1 MNTIVIHVGDI
12 LNDKENKIEYSI
24 IFVNPNDDL
33 LIVCKRNTTKLC
45 VSALVLSIIYKNIVS
60 GTFNVVEKETVVY
73 DEDNMSDATIEANEK
88 RSAIIKDFADK
99 YGPDYSTFLKKNY
112 DLYIRYDL
120 PQKYGVSHV
129 TVYNLIRKYLQSGCD
144 VNSVYDRRTL
154 GANSKVKTN
163 YKTKI
168 GKKPDLGTQGII
180 ITDDIKAIFDKVL
193 AYYASGRSK
202 SYKFVYNLMIAE
214 YFSDQKEIDGG
225 VQYVP
230 FPISE
235 RPTYEQFYYY
245 AKKKFSAEEIGVIKT
260 SRMEY
265 RNNMRLIRSDVQ
277 KAAIAPAY
285 ITEMDELESDLEL
298 VDSQTRTMN
307 IGRAIVYCLIDVCTR
322 LIMAVSVSLENN
334 SVRGFT
340 NCFMFL
346 ADDKRK
352 IANRYGLD
360 FDDTMW
366 PSGYLPKI
374 IRTDRGSEYMS
385 GEVGRICNELG
396 ITLEP
401 VPAGTGSL
409 KGVVEQ
415 SFHQLHCSIN
425 PLTERRGL
433 ITKRNESNHHK
444 QAKLTITEFTKIVL
458 NCALAHNTSTIEKF
472 KLSARQTK
480 DGVYP
485 IPIVL
490 WQDGCNHGLEPK
502 RIINKEQFAWTL
514 MTKESGKISRNG
526 LTVNG
531 INYLPVNDADLEN
544 HMAKA
549 GNKSVPFECR
559 MDRRI
564 VDRVYYLKDNKLR
577 YCELNAESTDN
588 AEFKG
593 LMFEDAMAL
602 KKARRL
608 LIAKSKRETDDTNVF
623 TVMTNKQTVEN
634 AVRETNTALKN
645 ASNTGSPK
653 KEVDTTNIKKNRAA
667 ERRTVMEEH
676 YIGNRLL
683 GDNQSGAFTS
693 TKSSDTNYTS
703 PDVSDDFDAFFSDD
717 ETDWS
722 KAIKDERKGE

>member
-1 MNTIVIHVGDI
+1 MADI
-12 LNDKENKIEYSI
+12 DNNIEYSVI
-24 IFVNPNDDL
+24 YVNSKDDL
-33 LIVCKRNTTKLC
+33 LIVCQKNTTKL
-45 VSALVLSIIYKNIVS
+45 SLSSLILSKIHKGIIEGLFRV
-60 GTFNVVEKETVVY
+60 TEQETIVY
-73 DEDNMSDATIEANEK
+73 DASNMSDKTLKSNRNREAM
-88 RSAIIKDFADK
+88 IKEFTDK
-99 YGPDYSTFLKKNY
+99 YGPDYSAFLKKNY
-112 DLYIRYDL
+112 DSFIRYDL
-120 PQKYGVSHV
+120 PKKYNISH
-129 TVYNLIRKYLQSGCD
+129 TTAYSLIKKYLQSGCD
-144 VNSVYDRRTL
+144 INSIYDKRTL
-154 GANSKVKTN
+154 GMNSKVKTN
-163 YKTKI
+163 YKAKI
-168 GKKPDLGTQGII
+168 GKKPDLGSQGII
-180 ITDDIKAIFDKVL
+180 ITDEIKAIFDKAL
-193 AYYASGRSK
+193 EYYTSGRSK

-214 YFSDQKEIDGG
+214 YFSDQKEINGG
-225 VQYVP
+225 VQFVP

-235 RPTYEQFYYY
+235 RPTYDQFYYY
-245 AKKKFSAEEIGVIKT
+245 ARKKFTAEEIGVIKT

-265 RNNMRLIRSDVQ
+265 KNNMRLIRSDVQ

-298 VDSQTRTMN
+298 VDSQTRTMD
-307 IGRAIVYCLIDVCTR
+307 IGRAVVYCLIDVCTR

-352 IANRYGLD
+352 VANRYGLD
-360 FDDTMW
+360 FDDAMW

-425 PLTERRGL
+425 PLTERHGL
-433 ITKRNESNHHK
+433 ITKRNDSNHHK
-444 QAKLTITEFTKIVL
+444 QARLTIEEFTKIVL
-458 NCALAHNTSTIEKF
+458 NCAIAHNTSTIENF

-480 DGVYP
+480 EGIYP
-485 IPIVL
+485 IPVVL
-490 WQDGCNHGLEPK
+490 WQDGCKQGLEPK
-502 RIINKEQFAWTL
+502 RIVNKEQFAWTL

-531 INYLPVNDADLEN
+531 INYLPVGDSDLEN
-544 HMAKA
+544 QMAKA
-549 GNKSVPFECR
+549 GNKTIPFECR

-577 YCELNAESTDN
+577 YCELNMDSTDN

-593 LMFEDAMAL
+593 LMLEDAMAL
-602 KKARRL
+602 RKARRL
-608 LIAKSKRETDDTNVF
+608 LIAQSKRETDDTDIF
-623 TVMTNKQTVEN
+623 TAMTNKETVDN
-634 AVRETNTALKN
+634 AVRATNSALRN
-645 ASNTGSPK
+645 ATEDGEPRK
-653 KEVDTTNIKKNRAA
+653 AVDTTNIKKNRAT
-667 ERRTVMEEH
+667 ERRAIMDDH

-683 GDNQSGAFTS
+683 GENQSSNTS
-693 TKSSDTNYTS
+693 EPTKDIPTNYVA
-703 PDVSDDFDAFFSDD
+703 PDETDDFDAFFSND

>member
-1 MNTIVIHVGDI
+1 MNTIAIHAGDI
-12 LNDKENKIEYSI
+12 LSDQESKVEYGIVFINANS
-24 IFVNPNDDL
+24 NL
-33 LIVCKRNTTKLC
+33 LIACERNTTKL
-45 VSALVLSIIYKNIVS
+45 LLSTFPLDIVYKKVVS
-60 GTFNVVEKETVVY
+60 GAFTIVEKEEVVY
-73 DEDNMSDATIEANEK
+73 DEDNMSASAIEANKK
-88 RSAIIKDFADK
+88 RADFIKDVANK
-99 YGPDYSTFLKKNY
+99 YGPDYSALLKKNY
-112 DLYIRYDL
+112 DSYIKHEL
-120 PQKYGVSHV
+120 TKKYGISH
-129 TVYNLIRKYLQSGCD
+129 TTAYNLIRKYLQSGCD
-144 VNSVYDRRTL
+144 INSVYDKKTL
-154 GANSKVKTN
+154 GVNGKAKSN
-163 YKTKI
+163 YKIKT
-168 GKKPDLGTQGII
+168 GKKPDLGSQGII
-180 ITDDIKAIFDKVL
+180 ITDDVKAIFDKVL
-193 AYYASGRSK
+193 NYYASGRSK

-214 YFSDQKEIDGG
+214 YFCDQREIDGG
-225 VQYVP
+225 IQYVP
-230 FPISE
+230 FPINE
-235 RPTYEQFYYY
+235 RPTYAQFYYY
-245 AKKKFSAEEIGVIKT
+245 AKKKFSVEEIGVIKT

-433 ITKRNESNHHK
+433 ITKRNDSNHHK

-502 RIINKEQFAWTL
+502 KIINKEQFAWTL

-608 LIAKSKRETDDTNVF
+608 LIAKSKRKTDDTNVF

-722 KAIKDERKGE
+722 KAIKDERKEE